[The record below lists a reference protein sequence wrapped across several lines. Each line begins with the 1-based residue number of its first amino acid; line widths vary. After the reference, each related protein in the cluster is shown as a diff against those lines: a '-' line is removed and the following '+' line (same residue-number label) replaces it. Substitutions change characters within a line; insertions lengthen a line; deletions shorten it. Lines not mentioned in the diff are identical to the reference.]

1 MGRTPGQ
8 GVWAH
13 VAAAMERQIGEHGGA
28 DENHGRT
35 AEPADHDGSM

>member
-8 GVWAH
+8 EFWAH
-13 VAAAMERQIGEHGGA
+13 VAAAMERQLREHGGA

-35 AEPADHDGSM
+35 AEPADHNGSM

>member
-8 GVWAH
+8 GVWAYD
-13 VAAAMERQIGEHGGA
+13 AAMERQIGDHGGA

-35 AEPADHDGSM
+35 AEPADHDDSM